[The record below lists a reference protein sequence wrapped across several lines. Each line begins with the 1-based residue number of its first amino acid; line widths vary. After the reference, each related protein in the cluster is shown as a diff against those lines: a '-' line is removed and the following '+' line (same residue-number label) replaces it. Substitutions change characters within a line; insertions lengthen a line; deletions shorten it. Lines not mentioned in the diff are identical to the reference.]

1 MGWNNGGILMPKAKH
16 QLKLAEFL
24 PYQLSITSNAVSDLI
39 ARAYRGRFALKV
51 PEWRLMAV
59 LGEVASATQRELVA
73 ATAMDK
79 VTVNRASKALED
91 RMLIGRAPNAAD
103 GRSHHLALTATGR
116 ELYEQIVPLALSVE
130 AELEKIL
137 GSGEAKAL
145 ETMLA
150 QLRAR
155 VEELG

>member
-1 MGWNNGGILMPKAKH
+1 MAKTA
-16 QLKLAEFL
+16 QKLTLAEFL

-59 LGEVASATQRELVA
+59 LGERASATQRQLCE

-79 VTVNRASKALED
+79 VTVNRASKALEN
-91 RMLIGRAPNAAD
+91 RGLIGRAPNAAD
-103 GRSHHLALTATGR
+103 GRSHHLALTDTGR
-116 ELYEQIVPLALSVE
+116 ELYDQIVPLALSIE

-145 ETMLA
+145 ENMLA

-155 VEELG
+155 VAELG

>member
-1 MGWNNGGILMPKAKH
+1 MAKATQK
-16 QLKLAEFL
+16 LTLAEFL

-59 LGEVASATQRELVA
+59 LGESASATQRELVA

-91 RMLIGRAPNAAD
+91 RGLIDRAPNAAD
-103 GRSHHLALTATGR
+103 GRSHHLALTDTGR
-116 ELYEQIVPLALSVE
+116 ELYEQIVPMALSVE
-130 AELEKIL
+130 AELF
-137 GSGEAKAL
+137 SSDEAKAL
-145 ETMLA
+145 EAMLTK
-150 QLRAR
+150 LRAR
-155 VEELG
+155 VAELE

>member
-1 MGWNNGGILMPKAKH
+1 MPKAKH

-73 ATAMDK
+73 ATAMGE
-79 VTVNRASKALED
+79 VAVSRASKA
-91 RMLIGRAPNAAD
+91 RGGGRVSGRAPNAGD
-103 GRSHHLALTATGR
+103 GGSHHRALTATGR
-116 ELYEQIVPLALSVE
+116 GLYEQIVPLALSVE

-155 VEELG
+155 VAELG